1 MGLFDF
7 WKKNVT
13 APIDENGVAQYGDAD
28 ASSQTRIT
36 LTPVDWSDFINA
48 KVADAN
54 FLELFRS
61 IPEVFF
67 PIDFIA
73 SRIAGAK
80 FVLRDYKTDAIKWRH
95 KEFAQLT
102 SQPNCLQCW
111 NEFVYQ
117 FFVQKLAT
125 GNAFVRAAMADT
137 FKDADKFRWCS
148 NYWVIPTDH
157 VETELKH
164 GGMPVF
170 GIAEK
175 EDFIERYRVSGWN
188 GGQLYVPTW
197 QVWHDRD
204 GAISFDNIGGN
215 FLNAKS
221 RLASQMKP
229 ISNLLAVY
237 EARNIIYVKR
247 GAIGFIV
254 NKSSDETGNVA
265 MQPDEVKDLLEQN
278 FEGKYGLS
286 SYQYPYGFSNQP
298 IDFVRTNLSISDLE
312 PFEETLLD
320 AVTIAAAYGIPNV
333 LVPRK
338 DQSKF
343 SNLSV
348 AEKGVYTG
356 TIIPMAKT
364 FCNDLTHFLGYD
376 KAGLYIDCDFSD
388 VACLQE
394 GLLDAE
400 NVKEKQNNRCMLQ
413 FNNGLITLN
422 DWRGQIGEEV
432 REDIEL
438 FGKLKYEMTDEELA
452 IISKITG
459 GTGQQPSAGSQM
471 NNNQNQNQEDDGTD
485 S

>member
-1 MGLFDF
+1 
-7 WKKNVT
+7 
-13 APIDENGVAQYGDAD
+13 
-28 ASSQTRIT
+28 
-36 LTPVDWSDFINA
+36 
-48 KVADAN
+48 
-54 FLELFRS
+54 
-61 IPEVFF
+61 
-67 PIDFIA
+67 
-73 SRIAGAK
+73 
-80 FVLRDYKTDAIKWRH
+80 
-95 KEFAQLT
+95 
-102 SQPNCLQCW
+102 
-111 NEFVYQ
+111 
-117 FFVQKLAT
+117 
-125 GNAFVRAAMADT
+125 
-137 FKDADKFRWCS
+137 
-148 NYWVIPTDH
+148 
-157 VETELKH
+157 
-164 GGMPVF
+164 
-170 GIAEK
+170 
-175 EDFIERYRVSGWN
+175 
-188 GGQLYVPTW
+188 
-197 QVWHDRD
+197 
-204 GAISFDNIGGN
+204 
-215 FLNAKS
+215 
-221 RLASQMKP
+221 
-229 ISNLLAVY
+229 
-237 EARNIIYVKR
+237 
-247 GAIGFIV
+247 
-254 NKSSDETGNVA
+254 
-265 MQPDEVKDLLEQN
+265 
-278 FEGKYGLS
+278 
-286 SYQYPYGFSNQP
+286 
-298 IDFVRTNLSISDLE
+298 
-312 PFEETLLD
+312 LLD

-388 VACLQE
+388 VDCLQE